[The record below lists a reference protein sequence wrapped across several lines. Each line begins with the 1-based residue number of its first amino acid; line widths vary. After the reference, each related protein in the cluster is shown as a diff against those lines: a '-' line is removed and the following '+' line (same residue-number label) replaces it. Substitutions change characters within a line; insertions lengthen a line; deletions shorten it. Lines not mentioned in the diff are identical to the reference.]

1 MVRSKVSIR
10 ATLGVGAVT
19 AKVVLPGKSDYAQTH
34 MGTLAMTQSEREQFL
49 SELHVGVLG
58 IERPDGPP
66 LTVPVWYIYE
76 PGGELWFLTS
86 LDSVKGRLLQQ
97 SMRFSL
103 CAQTESLPYKYV
115 SIEGTATISTA
126 DKELHSRPMAHRY
139 LGVKGGDSY
148 VESEAGDEDGESV
161 RVSTTPERW
170 FTVDYSKT

>member
-1 MVRSKVSIR
+1 M
-10 ATLGVGAVT
+10 
-19 AKVVLPGKSDYAQTH
+19 SDYARKH
-34 MGTLAMTQSEREQFL
+34 MSATAMTRSEREQFL
-49 SELHVGVLG
+49 SELHVGVLS

-76 PGGELWFLTS
+76 PGGELWFLIS
-86 LDSVKGRLLQQ
+86 PDSVKGRLLQK

-103 CAQTESLPYKYV
+103 CAQSESLPYKYV
-115 SIEGTATISTA
+115 SIEGTAMISPA

-148 VESEAGDEDGESV
+148 VESESGDSV

-170 FTVDYSKT
+170 FTVDYSKI

>member
-1 MVRSKVSIR
+1 M
-10 ATLGVGAVT
+10 AT
-19 AKVVLPGKSDYAQTH
+19 AKVVPTVRSDYAQKH

-66 LTVPVWYIYE
+66 LTVPVWYVYE
-76 PGGELWFLTS
+76 PGGELWFLIS
-86 LDSVKGRLLQQ
+86 PDSVKGRLLQK

-103 CAQTESLPYKYV
+103 CAQSESLPYKYV
-115 SIEGTATISTA
+115 SIEGTATISPF
-126 DKELHSRPMAHRY
+126 DKELHGRPIARRY

-148 VESEAGDEDGESV
+148 VKNDDGESV

-170 FTVDYSKT
+170 FTVDYSKI

>member
-1 MVRSKVSIR
+1 
-10 ATLGVGAVT
+10 
-19 AKVVLPGKSDYAQTH
+19 
-34 MGTLAMTQSEREQFL
+34 MTQSEREQFL
-49 SELHVGVLG
+49 SDLHVGVLG

-103 CAQTESLPYKYV
+103 CAQSESLPYKYV
-115 SIEGTATISTA
+115 SVEGTATISPA

-148 VESEAGDEDGESV
+148 VESGAGEDDGESV
-161 RVSTTPERW
+161 RVSMTPERW
-170 FTVDYSKT
+170 FTVDYSKL

>member
-1 MVRSKVSIR
+1 V
-10 ATLGVGAVT
+10 AT
-19 AKVVLPGKSDYAQTH
+19 AKVVPTVRSDYAQKH

-66 LTVPVWYIYE
+66 LTVPVWYVYE
-76 PGGELWFLTS
+76 PGGELWFLIS
-86 LDSVKGRLLQQ
+86 PDSVKGRLLQK

-103 CAQTESLPYKYV
+103 CAQSESLPYKYV
-115 SIEGTATISTA
+115 SIEGTATISPF
-126 DKELHSRPMAHRY
+126 DKELHGRPIARRY

-148 VESEAGDEDGESV
+148 VKNDDGESV

-170 FTVDYSKT
+170 FTVDYSKI

>member
-1 MVRSKVSIR
+1 M
-10 ATLGVGAVT
+10 
-19 AKVVLPGKSDYAQTH
+19 SDYARKH
-34 MGTLAMTQSEREQFL
+34 MSATAMTQSEREQFL
-49 SELHVGVLG
+49 SELHVGVLS

-76 PGGELWFLTS
+76 PGGELWFLIS
-86 LDSVKGRLLQQ
+86 PDSVKGRLLQQ

-103 CAQTESLPYKYV
+103 CAQSESLPYKYV
-115 SIEGTATISTA
+115 SIEGTAMISPA

-148 VESEAGDEDGESV
+148 VESESGDSV

-170 FTVDYSKT
+170 FTVDYSKI

>member
-1 MVRSKVSIR
+1 MS
-10 ATLGVGAVT
+10 AT
-19 AKVVLPGKSDYAQTH
+19 
-34 MGTLAMTQSEREQFL
+34 AMTQSGREQFL
-49 SELHVGVLG
+49 SELHVGVLS

-76 PGGELWFLTS
+76 PGGELWFLIS
-86 LDSVKGRLLQQ
+86 PDSVKGRLLQK

-103 CAQTESLPYKYV
+103 CAQSESLPYKYV
-115 SIEGTATISTA
+115 SIEGTATISPA

-148 VESEAGDEDGESV
+148 VENDDGESV

-170 FTVDYSKT
+170 FTVDYSKI

>member
-1 MVRSKVSIR
+1 MVRSKVSIG
-10 ATLGVGAVT
+10 ATLGVGVAT
-19 AKVVLPGKSDYAQTH
+19 AKVVPTVRSDYAQKH

-66 LTVPVWYIYE
+66 LTVPVWYVYE
-76 PGGELWFLTS
+76 PGGELWFLIS
-86 LDSVKGRLLQQ
+86 PDSVKGRLLQK

-103 CAQTESLPYKYV
+103 CAQSESLPYKYV
-115 SIEGTATISTA
+115 SIEGTATISPF
-126 DKELHSRPMAHRY
+126 DKELHGRPIARRY

-148 VESEAGDEDGESV
+148 VENDDGESV

>member
-1 MVRSKVSIR
+1 M
-10 ATLGVGAVT
+10 
-19 AKVVLPGKSDYAQTH
+19 SDYARKH
-34 MGTLAMTQSEREQFL
+34 MSALAMTQSEREQFL

-103 CAQTESLPYKYV
+103 CAQSESLPYKYV
-115 SIEGTATISTA
+115 SIEGTATISPA
-126 DKELHSRPMAHRY
+126 DKELHSRPMARRY
-139 LGVKGGDSY
+139 FGVKGGDSY
-148 VESEAGDEDGESV
+148 VESESGESV
-161 RVSTTPERW
+161 RISTTPERW
-170 FTVDYSKT
+170 FTVDYSKI